1 MDPTDAELNN
11 MATLQHVADWAGTTG
26 EVHEQLMD
34 ALGKPSKL
42 RDIAFINRTV
52 WDNVVAGL
60 KIDTSSGTTTSER
73 DLTPVEASRI
83 EIFRRVTLLRLGA
96 NPDHVGSSTAPPV
109 VSIGVS
115 PLPSTSTP
123 TSPTRKLKLSSV
135 IDPTLDAEIIQL
147 EQSEV
152 ARMYSTYKAKFGDH
166 PSQEVEPSA
175 DQLSGINQMLRSGAL
190 PYCDFSVF
198 GPHGLRQL
206 RKAVFTSYVL
216 NVATGEWSK
225 SEAPGPD
232 SIFNWEKS
240 FRPCFSWRQ
249 PNPSDWTRMQITSKS
264 FMGSLAMNVEKQ
276 EKIPPQEPVENTY
289 QEKDQCL
296 LVFSG
301 KHRPGD
307 LASYLGAEGWIVVIV
322 DKVAPEPTD
331 VLSEHNLDKILAD
344 TETGMYDV
352 VGCATPCETLSPL
365 RESPPGPRPLRSL
378 DKPDGLPSEE
388 LTESERIQLKE
399 ANRLIALSARLAEI
413 QATAGRAFWIENPDH
428 KDKLDLWKTT
438 PLKFLVREFNVWI
451 TEFDPCRF
459 GAEVRKPTKLMSFH
473 MNFWGIGD
481 LRCNHPVQQWTRTDG
496 STYKAPHES
505 LVQRWRTN
513 DEGKKERAS
522 KALAGYPP
530 QLNYALAQATVS
542 VSMSRATAMLT
553 ALKGEL

>member
-1 MDPTDAELNN
+1 MGDLPKVTRWHKYRYGCTNLEPEL
-11 MATLQHVADWAGTTG
+11 W
-26 EVHEQLMD
+26 
-34 ALGKPSKL
+34 
-42 RDIAFINRTV
+42 
-52 WDNVVAGL
+52 
-60 KIDTSSGTTTSER
+60 
-73 DLTPVEASRI
+73 
-83 EIFRRVTLLRLGA
+83 
-96 NPDHVGSSTAPPV
+96 
-109 VSIGVS
+109 
-115 PLPSTSTP
+115 
-123 TSPTRKLKLSSV
+123 
-135 IDPTLDAEIIQL
+135 
-147 EQSEV
+147 
-152 ARMYSTYKAKFGDH
+152 
-166 PSQEVEPSA
+166 A
-175 DQLSGINQMLRSGAL
+175 DQPR
-190 PYCDFSVF
+190 
-198 GPHGLRQL
+198 
-206 RKAVFTSYVL
+206 
-216 NVATGEWSK
+216 
-225 SEAPGPD
+225 
-232 SIFNWEKS
+232 
-240 FRPCFSWRQ
+240 
-249 PNPSDWTRMQITSKS
+249 
-264 FMGSLAMNVEKQ
+264 
-276 EKIPPQEPVENTY
+276 
-289 QEKDQCL
+289 CL

-301 KHRPGD
+301 KSRPGD

-331 VLSEHNLDKILAD
+331 VPSEHYLDKILAD

-522 KALAGYPP
+522 KALAEYPP

-553 ALKGEL
+553 ALKGELAPSRS